1 MRWTDEL
8 VREFVKVATSGSY
21 GDYDD
26 CCTLNAKMKRFKEL
40 KRKDSNMNT
49 DHEDKQKEESTDAH
63 RTIMRSWDRQKDD
76 NGDVYIREDED
87 YLDRD

>member
-1 MRWTDEL
+1 
-8 VREFVKVATSGSY
+8 
-21 GDYDD
+21 
-26 CCTLNAKMKRFKEL
+26 
-40 KRKDSNMNT
+40 MNT
-49 DHEDKQKEESTDAH
+49 DHEDNQKEESTDAH